1 MIQLNKVKLFLFFIL
16 AVAIYGFSSLEY
28 IEQPSK
34 EDKSLEA
41 FQTVLEVLRSPR
53 CMNCHPSNDVPKVG
67 DDRHPHL
74 FGVMRGDDD
83 HGGSV
88 QMCSTCHQDENNE
101 YSMVPGAPHWGLA
114 PKSMGWEG
122 LNDAELGAVLL
133 DTSKNGNRTAKDLVK
148 HMSEDALVLWAWE
161 PGGERA
167 TPPVPLNE
175 FKAALQ
181 TWLDNGAKV
190 PE

>member
-16 AVAIYGFSSLEY
+16 AGTIYGFSSLEY
-28 IEQPSK
+28 IENTSK
-34 EDKSLEA
+34 DDESLEA
-41 FQTVLEVLRSPR
+41 FQTILEVLRSPR

-74 FGVMRGDDD
+74 FGVVRGEDD
-83 HGGSV
+83 HGGPA

-114 PKSMGWEG
+114 PISMGWEG

-133 DTSKNGNRTAKDLVK
+133 DTSKNGNRTPEDLVK

-161 PGGERA
+161 PGGER
-167 TPPVPLNE
+167 TPPPVPLNE

-181 TWLDNGAKV
+181 TWLDNGAKT
-190 PE
+190 P